1 MLKRLSDDLLNSI
14 KQPTAYAKRLRVTDT
29 LVSNF
34 FVLVATRSICFY
46 VTISENGKRKAV
58 NLGHFPIV
66 SVEAARL
73 RAIELITGNQHKP
86 TFLEPYSN
94 APTATG
100 ETLSES
106 LSRYTESRQLADK
119 TKHDMQAAVRRG
131 LIDYLDQPAATL
143 TADKFE
149 IIYRSLLEASK
160 ESSAR
165 LLARYVRAVY
175 RWCELPDPT
184 DKLTQKT
191 GHSANKIEARDR
203 RLEPHQLTAFK
214 RVMPQLTSDQQLAI
228 TIALVTGMRKSELAG
243 ITFLSLDHAT
253 QSIKLARTKNGKAHS
268 VPLPETLWRQLIE
281 GSKKVA
287 SDQPLLAIGSHLP
300 KAFTRVIPLSWHDCR
315 RTAAS
320 TLISLGEPESL
331 VKALLNHTDSK
342 NVTAT
347 HYLRFDREQLR
358 QAVDKLLNHFSW

>member
-14 KQPTAYAKRLRVTDT
+14 KQPTAYAKRLRVSDT

-34 FVLVATRSICFY
+34 FALVATRSICFY

-58 NLGHFPIV
+58 NLGRYPHINT
-66 SVEAARL
+66 ATARHK
-73 RAIELITGNQHKP
+73 AIELITGNQHKP
-86 TFLEPYSN
+86 TFFEPFN
-94 APTATG
+94 EAGAATG
-100 ETLSES
+100 ETLSEL
-106 LSRYTESRQLADK
+106 LSRYTESKQLADK
-119 TKHDMQAAVRRG
+119 TKQDMQAAVRRG
-131 LIDYLDQPAATL
+131 LSDYLDQPASAL

-149 IIYRSLLEASK
+149 AVYRSLLEAAK

-203 RLEPHQLTAFK
+203 RLEPHQLPAFK

-228 TIALVTGMRKSELAG
+228 TLALVTGMRKSELAG
-243 ITFLSLDHAT
+243 ITFLSLDHNT
-253 QSIKLARTKNGKAHS
+253 NSIRLTKTKNGKAHS
-268 VPLPETLWRQLIE
+268 VPLPESLWRQLIE
-281 GSKKVA
+281 GSKNKA
-287 SDQPLLAIGSHLP
+287 SDQPLLVIGSHLP
-300 KAFTRVIPLSWHDCR
+300 KVFTRVIPLSWHDCR

-320 TLISLGEPESL
+320 MSIS
-331 VKALLNHTDSK
+331 VQK
-342 NVTAT
+342 
-347 HYLRFDREQLR
+347 
-358 QAVDKLLNHFSW
+358 